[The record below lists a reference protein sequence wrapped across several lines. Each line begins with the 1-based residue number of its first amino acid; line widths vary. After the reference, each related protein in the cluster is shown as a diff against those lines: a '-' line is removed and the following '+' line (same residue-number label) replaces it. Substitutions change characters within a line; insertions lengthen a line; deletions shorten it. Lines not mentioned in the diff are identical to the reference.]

1 MSAPRTI
8 SRAATLRTLIGLLAV
23 TGMRI
28 GEALRLDRGDID
40 HEHDLLVVR
49 DSKFG
54 KSRELALYP
63 STITA
68 LRRYLRRRDRPVPA
82 EPTAAVFTSATG
94 TRLTYC
100 TAHLAFKRIVDHA
113 GLQPRSA
120 GCRRTCAETAFAP
133 ACRMEYGRSV
143 RSGKQCLRGL
153 WLLVATAA
161 MLALTLA
168 GSAAAAT
175 KTVSFDDLTATT
187 RVSNQYQASSG
198 VTFPS
203 GGGGLQPYVTSAPL
217 QAHSPSNVAV
227 YNCIGLAGCVEDFS
241 IPRFRGVLSTSA
253 SSVSAYVG
261 YFANFSTMN
270 TVKVRLLAYN
280 ADGMLQ
286 AQSPFV
292 TVTEGAPLTQQVT
305 AAAPAATIDYFEIVA
320 DSIGDGSGGK
330 PVAFDDLVIV
340 TPDGPGA
347 PNITLN
353 PGQTVANVLAGT
365 SVSLPV
371 ELNRHNASDG
381 DVSFTVSGLPA
392 GMSASFS
399 PNPVS
404 GAGTTTEL
412 TLTAAVDAPSSDAYS
427 EITVTATPSLGA
439 GPTPRTI
446 TKQVRVRTAFTMTR
460 AGPPEVDLAPCSVK
474 VPLGFVRDFGFAGPV
489 SLSVTGM
496 AAGVL
501 ASFDP
506 SQVTFPNGAGAETV
520 NLVVTGPATG
530 VPTPPTEL
538 TIRAGAPGL
547 ADRTATVTVR
557 GTCPQ
562 QYDARVTSLEIT
574 QGTQS
579 EVLPQRYLDHPASPI
594 PYAEI
599 PNTARLRRDGPTV
612 VRVYANLVFGPTGG
626 VPNVPL
632 TLSGAYRDRFGQLKA
647 HPDSPLS
654 PISGLRRLKLGP
666 EQATAA
672 EAASETAAYTFV
684 LPQDWTHAA
693 LTIGANLLPSLGG
706 GSPVVAPCARAAC
719 VQNDNMGLKS
729 IPFVTA
735 RQVTVKPLQLTV
747 NGVAQPDPV
756 WNVFNWTR
764 MMLPLP
770 LHVMP
775 YQATIDI
782 TDVANDQTRCIAAAP
797 PGTAGSDHRKAC
809 SNAAN
814 EGAAARV
821 SDWTCD
827 QGSSDRTWNIGV
839 NTGVARGKKSSHWCF
854 GDFHIEED
862 AVVERNRPMTS
873 VSHEFGHLLGRVHA
887 DTQCRGNS
895 DGQEG
900 EAWLPDGR
908 GLLQSVG
915 LAIGGRTGQSGGV
928 YATLA
933 PPKEWFDYM
942 SYCAETRELPL
953 PLVNGNSWIS
963 VRNWNRILGS
973 FDLASAASTSHVEHH
988 AAAQGVP
995 PARARAAAGPA
1006 VAALHVRGFASGGE
1020 ASIVTVSPGRSPP
1033 QPTSN
1038 SAYHLVG
1045 LGAGGTPVVDVAMLQ
1060 ADVHT
1065 DGSPPSLTLGG
1076 VIPAAGVT
1084 SVAIVK
1090 TGTTFATRARSTNA
1104 PTVAMRGTPAFR
1116 RGTATVRWRARDADG
1131 GRLLA
1136 TIDYSADGGRSFET
1150 VWTGQSH
1157 GIARFPARHLSRSAR
1172 ARVRVTVN
1180 DGFREASVDSP
1191 RFRSPGAPPVVTIL
1205 SSARRLKQPNDA
1217 PLVLSGQAFD
1227 DQARALT
1234 GRRLTWRAGKRVLGT
1249 GERISATGLPAGRH
1263 RVDLL
1268 ARDGAGRTG
1277 RASVVVVLTAARP
1290 LFLTVSAPRSVKRAA
1305 GSMRLK
1311 LVSSLPATLAVR
1323 AAGLRTQRFAVGRK
1337 ARTITVRIPRGAKP
1351 LNLRLSLTAGTRSSV
1366 RSLLVTRG

>member
-1 MSAPRTI
+1 
-8 SRAATLRTLIGLLAV
+8 
-23 TGMRI
+23 MRF
-28 GEALRLDRGDID
+28 GEALRLERGDID

-54 KSRELALYP
+54 KSRELALHP
-63 STITA
+63 STI
-68 LRRYLRRRDRPVPA
+68 
-82 EPTAAVFTSATG
+82 

-120 GCRRTCAETAFAP
+120 GRRRTCAETAFAF
-133 ACRMEYGRSV
+133 ARRMSHDRLV
-143 RSGKQCLRGL
+143 RSGKQRLRGL
-153 WLLVATAA
+153 RLLAATAVT
-161 MLALTLA
+161 LALTPM

-175 KTVSFDDLTATT
+175 KTVSFDDLAGTT

-198 VTFPS
+198 VTFPP
-203 GGGGLQPYVTSAPL
+203 GGEWRQPYVRSAPL
-217 QAHSPSNVAV
+217 QAHSPSNLAV
-227 YNCIGLAGCVEDFS
+227 YDCTGLPVGACES
-241 IPRFRGVLSTSA
+241 YPTPRFRGVLSTSA

-261 YFANFSTMN
+261 YFVNFSIMD

-286 AQSPFV
+286 AESPFV
-292 TVTEGAPLTQQVT
+292 TVSAGAPLTQQVT

-320 DSIGDGSGGK
+320 DAVGDGSGGK
-330 PVAFDDLVIV
+330 QVAFDDLAIV

-353 PGQTVANVLAGT
+353 PGQTVANVLAGR

-371 ELNRHNASDG
+371 ELNRHNVSDG

-399 PNPVS
+399 LNPVP
-404 GAGTTTEL
+404 GTGTTTTL
-412 TLTAAVDAPSSDAYS
+412 TLTAAVDAPPSDAYS

-446 TKQVRVRTAFTMTR
+446 TKQVRVRSAFTMTR

-530 VPTPPTEL
+530 VPVPPTVL

-599 PNTARLRRDGPTV
+599 PSTARLRRDGPTV
-612 VRVYANLVFGPTGG
+612 VRVYANLAFGPTGG

-632 TLSGAYRDRFGQLKA
+632 TLSGSYRDRFDRPKA
-647 HPDSPLS
+647 FPGSPLS

-672 EAASETAAYTFV
+672 EAASETEAYTFV

-706 GSPVVAPCARAAC
+706 GSPVVAPCDSAAC
-719 VQNDNMGLKS
+719 VQNDNMRLKN
-729 IPFVTA
+729 IPFVSA

-747 NGVAQPDPV
+747 NGVGQPDPV
-756 WNVFNWTR
+756 TVFGWTR

-770 LHVMP
+770 LRVMP

-782 TDVANDQTRCIAAAP
+782 TDVANDQTRCVAAAP
-797 PGTAGSDHRKAC
+797 LGTAGRDQRAAC

-814 EGAAARV
+814 KGAGARV
-821 SDWTCD
+821 NDWTCD
-827 QGSSDRTWNIGV
+827 QGSGDRTWNIGV
-839 NTGVARGKKSSHWCF
+839 NTGVARGLKSAHWCWSAL
-854 GDFHIEED
+854 GTLHD

-887 DTQCRGNS
+887 DTQCGGNS
-895 DGQEG
+895 NGQKG

-915 LAIGGRTGQSGGV
+915 LATDIGTGRNGGH

-942 SYCAETRELPL
+942 SYCADSGELPN
-953 PLVNGNSWIS
+953 PLVDGNSWIS

-973 FDLASAASTSHVEHH
+973 FDIARAASASHAEPH
-988 AAAQGVP
+988 AAAHEAP
-995 PARARAAAGPA
+995 PARARAAARPA

-1033 QPTSN
+1033 QPSSN

-1065 DGSPPSLTLGG
+1065 DGSPPSLTLAG

-1150 VWTGQSH
+1150 VWTGQSR

-1180 DGFREASVDSP
+1180 DGFREASVTSP

-1205 SSARRLKQPNDA
+1205 SPARRLKQPNDA

-1227 DQARALT
+1227 DRARALT

-1268 ARDGAGRTG
+1268 ARDRAGRTG
-1277 RASVVVVLTAARP
+1277 RASVVVVLPAARP

-1311 LVSSLPATLAVR
+1311 LVSSLPATLVVR

-1366 RSLLVTRG
+1366 RSLLVTRR

>member
-1 MSAPRTI
+1 
-8 SRAATLRTLIGLLAV
+8 
-23 TGMRI
+23 MRI

-113 GLQPRSA
+113 GLRPRSA
-120 GCRRTCAETAFAP
+120 GCRRTCAETAFTP
-133 ACRMEYGRSV
+133 ARRMEYGRSV
-143 RSGKQCLRGL
+143 RSGKQCLGGL
-153 WLLVATAA
+153 WRLAATAA

-175 KTVSFDDLTATT
+175 KTVTFDDLAATT

-198 VTFPS
+198 VTFPP
-203 GGGGLQPYVTSAPL
+203 GGGWLQPYVKSAPL
-217 QAHSPSNVAV
+217 TAHSGSNVAV
-227 YNCIGLAGCVEDFS
+227 YDCTGLLGCGESFAT
-241 IPRFRGVLSTSA
+241 PRFRGVLSTSA

-261 YFANFSTMN
+261 YFRNFSTMDTAN
-270 TVKVRLLAYN
+270 VRLRAYN
-280 ADGMLQ
+280 ADDVLQ
-286 AQSPFV
+286 AESPFV
-292 TVTEGAPLTQQVT
+292 TVTEDAPLTQQVT
-305 AAAPAATIDYFEIVA
+305 AAAPAATIYYFEIVA
-320 DSIGDGSGGK
+320 DGGDGSAGE
-330 PVAFDDLVIV
+330 PVAFDDLAIV

-404 GAGTTTEL
+404 GAGTTTQL
-412 TLTAAVDAPSSDAYS
+412 TLTAAAAAPPSDAYS

-530 VPTPPTEL
+530 VPVPPTVL

-599 PNTARLRRDGPTV
+599 PSTARLRRDGPTV

-632 TLSGAYRDRFGQLKA
+632 TLSGAQRDRFGQLKA
-647 HPDSPLS
+647 LPGSPLL
-654 PISGLRRLKLGP
+654 PISGLRPLKLGP

-672 EAASETAAYTFV
+672 EAASETEAYTFV
-684 LPQDWTHAA
+684 LPQAWTHAA

-706 GSPVVAPCARAAC
+706 GSPVVAPCGSAAC
-719 VQNDNMGLKS
+719 VQNDRMGLKD
-729 IPFVTA
+729 IPFRTG
-735 RQVTVKPLQLTV
+735 RQVTVTPLQLTV
-747 NGVAQPDPV
+747 NGVGQPDPV
-756 WNVFNWTR
+756 TVFKWTR

-770 LHVMP
+770 LRVMP

-797 PGTAGSDHRKAC
+797 AGEAGDDQRLAC

-814 EGAAARV
+814 AAAAARV

-827 QGSSDRTWNIGV
+827 HGSSDRTWNIGV

-854 GDFHIEED
+854 GAFNLEED

-887 DTQCRGNS
+887 DTQCDGNS
-895 DGQEG
+895 NGQKG
-900 EAWLPDGR
+900 EAWPPDGR

-915 LAIGGRTGQSGGV
+915 LATDIGTGRNGGP

-942 SYCAETRELPL
+942 SYCADTGELPN
-953 PLVNGNSWIS
+953 PLVDGNSWIS

-973 FDLASAASTSHVEHH
+973 FDIASAASTSHVEHH

-1033 QPTSN
+1033 QPSSN

-1065 DGSPPSLTLGG
+1065 DGSPPSLTLAG

-1136 TIDYSADGGRSFET
+1136 TIDYSTDGGRSFET
-1150 VWTGQSH
+1150 VWTGQSR
-1157 GIARFPARHLSRSAR
+1157 GSARFPARHLSRSAR
-1172 ARVRVTVN
+1172 ARVRVSVN
-1180 DGFREASVDSP
+1180 DGFREASVTSP

-1205 SSARRLKQPNDA
+1205 SPARRLKQPNDA

-1227 DQARALT
+1227 DRARALT

-1277 RASVVVVLTAARP
+1277 RASVVVVLPAARP

-1323 AAGLRTQRFAVGRK
+1323 AAGLRTQRFTVGRK